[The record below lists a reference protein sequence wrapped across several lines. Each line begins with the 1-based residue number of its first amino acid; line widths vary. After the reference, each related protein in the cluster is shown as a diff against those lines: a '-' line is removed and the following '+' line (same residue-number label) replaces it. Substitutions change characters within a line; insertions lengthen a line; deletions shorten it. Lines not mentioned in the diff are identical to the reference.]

1 MKKSF
6 NESVGKIHSLMERMG
21 SNMTAYE
28 AILNEETK
36 IMEASTKS
44 RVQVSRDEILSI
56 LDGADKAQNDSNKGL
71 FATVTYI
78 KPAEI
83 LKKKTKVDVNR
94 LSTALDNHQDRN
106 SEQWHQDLTRFKDAE
121 KSSTDNPIRS
131 IITVTRYHLRW
142 QSPENYNN
150 DYNEYSKGLRNLR
163 MKHGI
168 AIERDGVLGDN
179 HNQREKTDATSA
191 GKFNQTQNLA
201 RDYNMIHAI
210 DKKSTAYIVDEEGH
224 VVSEIPS
231 DVMWSIHGKIS
242 PRGGVERE
250 VRDALS
256 GEALEAYAK
265 DKAELD
271 ATFDPKNL
279 LFDKTLC
286 ICCSVNGVSYYYIND
301 KIISAISKGS
311 SVYVNQEDMVNIAK
325 EQLGESF
332 EVMQG
337 FEK

>member
-1 MKKSF
+1 MEQNF
-6 NESVGKIHSLMERMG
+6 NVQLGKMRSLMERMNG
-21 SNMTAYE
+21 NMTAYE
-28 AILNEETK
+28 GMLNEQQR
-36 IMEASTKS
+36 IDEAVAKN
-44 RVQVSRDEILSI
+44 RIQVTRNEILSI
-56 LDGADKAQNDSNKGL
+56 LDKANDAQNANNSGL

-94 LSTALDNHQDRN
+94 LSTALDNHQGRN

-179 HNQREKTDATSA
+179 HNQREKTDATSS

-201 RDYNMIHAI
+201 RDYNMVHAI
-210 DKKSTAYIVDEEGH
+210 DKKSTAYIIDEEGH

-242 PRGGVERE
+242 PKGGVERE

-265 DKAELD
+265 DKAKLD

-332 EVMQG
+332 DTIQG
-337 FEK
+337 FAN